1 MTNEAQGLAST
12 EEARQGR
19 LPGID
24 RPSPK
29 KEASDIPDT
38 MPLPEKMQQLRS
50 YTNSTT
56 RVAQTLSQLPEDY
69 GLVPER
75 LRLCKIT
82 DERLMMRV
90 GVLAIE
96 LAARLLEEPLA
107 TEAEAMAALYPHAE
121 DSEAMALCWCA
132 LDATRCLD
140 AYESVLW
147 IVLAAYEACEECG
160 ASMYQDITHRL
171 LEAMP

>member
-38 MPLPEKMQQLRS
+38 MRLPEKMQQLRS
-50 YTNSTT
+50 YSDSTT
-56 RVAQTLSQLPEDY
+56 RVANTLDRLPEGY
-69 GLVPER
+69 GLVPQR
-75 LRLCKIT
+75 LRLCKLT

-96 LAARLLEEPLA
+96 LGARLLDEPLP
-107 TEAEAMAALYPHAE
+107 TEAEAMAALYAHAD
-121 DSEAMALCWCA
+121 DSESMALCWCA

-140 AYESVLW
+140 PYESVLW

-160 ASMYQDITHRL
+160 SSIYQDITNRL
-171 LEAMP
+171 LEPIP